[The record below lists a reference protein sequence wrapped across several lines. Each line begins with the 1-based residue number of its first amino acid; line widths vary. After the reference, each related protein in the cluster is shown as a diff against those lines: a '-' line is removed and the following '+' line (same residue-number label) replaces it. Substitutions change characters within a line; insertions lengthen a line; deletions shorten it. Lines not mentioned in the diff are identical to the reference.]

1 MDPSLISRF
10 DLIYLLID
18 YEREDKDWEL
28 GQHILDLYDDRKT
41 QDNILD
47 TQTMCKYI
55 EYAWMVSR
63 P

>member
-18 YEREDKDWEL
+18 YEREDKDREL
-28 GQHILDLYDDRKT
+28 GQHILDLYDDRKK
-41 QDNILD
+41 QPNLLD

-55 EYAWMVSR
+55 EYA
-63 P
+63 

>member
-47 TQTMCKYI
+47 T
-55 EYAWMVSR
+55 
-63 P
+63 